1 MELDPLLYKM
11 VETKGSDLHIRVG
24 APPLLRIDGQLH
36 PQGQDRLTPDMLR
49 ELTDHILTEKQKT
62 ILTEQL
68 AVDSSYSIES
78 FMRFRVNVFYQ
89 RGTLAAVFRNIATK
103 IPTIED
109 LVLPQVLK
117 TFCEKHQGLVVVS
130 GPTGS
135 GKSSTLAAMLQF
147 INMTRRV
154 HVITIE
160 DPIEFLF
167 RDDKAFIT
175 QREIGIDTPDFESAL
190 KNAMRQDPDVMLIGE
205 IRSLDTITAAL
216 SSAETGHLVF
226 STIHANS
233 AYEVISRIT
242 DMFPPDIRSQVRK
255 QLSDVLV
262 ASIHQRLVPR
272 KDAKG
277 RVAALEILIR
287 SSRIRE
293 LIEQN
298 EIKEIRDEMEKSVS
312 VHRMQTLEQSLIALV
327 ANSVIGYKD
336 AAAIT
341 PFPGEMKLMMDQMG
355 ICEEG
360 GFVENIGGK
369 DNDPGIVF

>member
-1 MELDPLLYKM
+1 MDVDKLLYKM
-11 VETKGSDLHIRVG
+11 VETKGSDLHLRVG
-24 APPLLRIDGQLH
+24 APPLLRIDGQLN
-36 PQGQDRLTPDMLR
+36 PQTDEKLSPENLK
-49 ELTDHILTEKQKT
+49 ELTDKILTEKQKN
-62 ILTEQL
+62 LLAEQL
-68 AVDSSYSIES
+68 AVDSSYAIES

-89 RGTLAAVFRNIATK
+89 RGTLAAVFRNIATQ

-117 TFCEKHQGLVVVS
+117 TFCEKHQGLVIVS

-135 GKSSTLAAMLQF
+135 GKSSSLAAMLQF

-167 RDDKAFIT
+167 RDDRAFIT
-175 QREIGIDTPDFESAL
+175 QREIGIDTLDFESGL

-233 AYEVISRIT
+233 SYEVISRII

-255 QLSDVLV
+255 QLSDVLI

-272 KDAKG
+272 RNGKG
-277 RVAALEILIR
+277 RVAAVEILIR
-287 SSRIRE
+287 NSRIRE

-298 EIKEIRDEMEKSVS
+298 EIKDIREEMERSVS
-312 VHRMQTLEQSLIALV
+312 VHRMQTLEQSLVALIA
-327 ANSVIGYKD
+327 NNIIGYKD
-336 AAAIT
+336 AASIT
-341 PFPGEMKLMMDQMG
+341 PFPGEMKLAMDQMG
-355 ICEEG
+355 ISEYG
-360 GFVENIGGK
+360 GILENKGGK
-369 DNDPGIVF
+369 DDGEGIIF